1 MKKYFLYLKI
11 VMISS
16 LFIAQSFTK
25 AIADNNDKP
34 GVKFR
39 SLTLEQAI
47 VAAKAENK
55 KVFVHGFTDWCHYC
69 IYMKD
74 SVYIDKE
81 VGDFFNSNFIS
92 LKIDME
98 KEGKEINKTIK
109 SHTFPTFLFYDSNG
123 ELIHRAAGR
132 RYKQPFMELGREA
145 LDPRRQMRYYKN
157 RYDSA
162 TATPAE
168 VQFYF
173 RMQEIAGMDAQLMID
188 DYLKK
193 QPDADFTN
201 TNNWRIIYDIIK
213 DPTLPVMQRILANK
227 KEFESKYT
235 ADSINNKLINLYNS
249 YLTGYVQK
257 LDSVGFDK
265 AKKQVLNTKGLDI
278 APKIVAY
285 ANLNKLKMK
294 SDWEGYKVAGKKFV
308 DQYAMDDFRRLLD
321 IAQVYYDRFYTD
333 KEVLAQAEQWALRSV
348 SIADLYKGNHLLASI
363 SVMLG
368 KKEQALKYAT
378 RAVEVAKQN
387 NNDYKQTMLLLDR
400 IQTMP

>member
-1 MKKYFLYLKI
+1 MKKSFSYLKI
-11 VMISS
+11 VIISF

-25 AIADNNDKP
+25 ATAENDDKT
-34 GVKFR
+34 GIKFR

-55 KVFVHGFTDWCHYC
+55 KVFIHGFADWCHYC
-69 IYMKD
+69 MYMKD

-81 VGDFFNSNFIS
+81 VGDFYNANFVC

-132 RYKQPFMELGREA
+132 RYKQPFLELGREA

-193 QPDADFTN
+193 QSDADFTN
-201 TNNWRIIYDIIK
+201 ANNWRIIYDIIK
-213 DPTLPVMQRILANK
+213 DPTLTIMQRILAHK
-227 KEFESKYT
+227 KEFEAKYT

-249 YLTGYVQK
+249 YLTGYVQR
-257 LDSVGFDK
+257 LDSVGFEA
-265 AKKQVLNTKGLDI
+265 AKRQVLNTKNLDI

-285 ANLNKLKMK
+285 ADLNKLKMK
-294 SDWEGYKVAGKKFV
+294 SDWDGYKVAGKKFV
-308 DQYAMDDFRRLLD
+308 EQYAMDDFRRL
-321 IAQVYYDRFYTD
+321 IEVAQVYYDHFYSD
-333 KEVLAQAEQWALRSV
+333 KEVLAQAEQWAMKSV

-363 SVMLG
+363 NVMLG
-368 KKEQALKYAT
+368 NKEQALKYANH
-378 RAVEVAKQN
+378 AVEVAKLY